1 MKGSDI
7 FLAVIIIL
15 IFLALYSFNIIAVG
29 MKKIQ
34 SNWPQYRCNPTVM
47 PFASH
52 FGQDPMA
59 NFTYCI
65 QNMQKNFMGY
75 LLQPINYSLSS
86 VNSVGSEFMGA
97 IQNVRKMFSVV
108 RDFITSI
115 IQKVFGIFLNLLIEF
130 QKMIIGL
137 KDTMG
142 KTIGIAT
149 TMMFLLDGTVK
160 SMESAW
166 NGPAGQMTRALC
178 FHPNTKVR
186 LENGK
191 VVKMS
196 DINLGDSLKNGSEVI
211 ATLRINNKDKDG
223 TIREPLYRL
232 PHGELG
238 SVYVTGKHL
247 MFVDGKID
255 YVKNHP
261 DAKLSDKETS
271 SLSCLVTSDNNIPI
285 GDYIFWDWEDTP
297 EMTKNLV

>member
-1 MKGSDI
+1 MKGSDL
-7 FLAVIIIL
+7 FLALIIIL

-34 SNWPQYRCNPTVM
+34 NNWPQYRCNPTVM
-47 PFASH
+47 PFAGH
-52 FGQDPMA
+52 FGQDPME

-115 IQKVFGIFLNLLIEF
+115 IQNVFGVFLNLLIEF

-142 KTIGIAT
+142 KTIGVAT

-178 FHPNTKVR
+178 FHPNTNIR
-186 LENGK
+186 LLDGK
-191 VVKMS
+191 IVKMS
-196 DINLGDSLKNGSEVI
+196 DISLGDVLKNGSEVI
-211 ATLRINNKDKDG
+211 ATLRINNKDKDN
-223 TIREPLYRL
+223 TIREPLYSL
-232 PHGELG
+232 PHGEAG
-238 SVYVTGKHL
+238 TVYVTGKHL
-247 MFVDGKID
+247 MYINNKID

-261 DAKLSDKETS
+261 DAKLSDDETPL
-271 SLSCLVTSDNNIPI
+271 LSCLVTSDNNIHI

-297 EMTKNLV
+297 EMTKDLV